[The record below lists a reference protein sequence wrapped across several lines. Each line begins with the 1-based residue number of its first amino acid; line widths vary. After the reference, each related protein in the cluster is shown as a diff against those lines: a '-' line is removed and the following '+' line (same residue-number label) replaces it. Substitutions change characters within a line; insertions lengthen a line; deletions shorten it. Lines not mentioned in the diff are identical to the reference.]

1 MIDRLHRRQHD
12 HAAALCH
19 MRRHDDVLQPDSHV
33 QRVVEDLVGQL
44 RLVAHLLTQ
53 RAAHRLQHVDLRVV
67 HLQVLSTG
75 QAPCQSPRVEEA
87 TLRARNAANGNH
99 MLPTVGGILGLQLA
113 VALEDLLQM
122 VLHLLDARLRIIGIE
137 YAHLLPLLN
146 LENLLAQKLL
156 GGRFRSL
163 RVVPHDLVAP
173 KTLVRGE
180 HAIAVVDG
188 TLVGVLLLVNPT
200 VVV

>member
-1 MIDRLHRRQHD
+1 
-12 HAAALCH
+12 
-19 MRRHDDVLQPDSHV
+19 
-33 QRVVEDLVGQL
+33 
-44 RLVAHLLTQ
+44 
-53 RAAHRLQHVDLRVV
+53 
-67 HLQVLSTG
+67 
-75 QAPCQSPRVEEA
+75 
-87 TLRARNAANGNH
+87 